1 MKCSI
6 KDFFSTCDQ
15 ICSFLQSHLLQKSST
30 ENLFFLCGST
40 LINLHPKEYGHKLH
54 YYSFAVNLERCTGSC
69 NTLNDPSNIVCAYDK
84 TDLNLK
90 VFNMIAGINE

>member
-1 MKCSI
+1 MCS
-6 KDFFSTCDQ
+6 
-15 ICSFLQSHLLQKSST
+15 
-30 ENLFFLCGST
+30 ST

-84 TDLNLK
+84 TDLNLN
-90 VFNMIAGINE
+90 VFNMIAGINEWKTLTKHISCKWECIFGVIKTG